1 MLLLRR
7 LDHLRHEVFEAF
19 VVSNNDEGIPEK
31 VVPPFANC
39 RGNSMEFPYVSRGML
54 QSWTE
59 YLAEEGNGMRV
70 LLKHCSH
77 GRTRSIGFEDEG
89 QCEIRIGA

>member
-1 MLLLRR
+1 MLLLWH

-19 VVSNNDEGIPEK
+19 VVSNNDKGIPEK

-54 QSWTE
+54 QSWTK
-59 YLAEEGNGMRV
+59 YLAEEGDGIRA
-70 LLKHCSH
+70 LLKHYSH
-77 GRTRSIGFEDEG
+77 GRTQSIGFEDEG
-89 QCEIRIGA
+89 QCEIRWC